1 MRIVVIIILLLAAHF
16 NLTAFAPAQAGK
28 ATFYWPFAADSRSW
42 LSFIGGL
49 PQQSGLLT
57 TLLAAVAGL
66 GFLAA
71 AFALIGWIVPEDWW
85 LPLVI
90 IAAIVSAMLYVLYF
104 GGNAL
109 IPIALDAVMLWGVT
123 VQGWTVAALRS
134 V

>member
-28 ATFYWPFAADSRSW
+28 ATFYWPFAADSKSW

-49 PQQSGLLT
+49 PQQSGLFT
-57 TLLAAVAGL
+57 TLLASIAGL

-71 AFALIGWIVPEDWW
+71 AFALLGWIVPEGWW
-85 LPLVI
+85 LPSVL
-90 IAAIVSAMLYVLYF
+90 IAAIASIALYVLYF

-109 IPIALDAVMLWGVT
+109 IPIALDAVLLWGVI
-123 VQGWTVAALRS
+123 VQGWTVAGLHSA
-134 V
+134 